1 MDDGF
6 PNKWVIMQTTTC
18 KKTETYMLAGDVG
31 GTNTRIGLFRPTAEY
46 PVLKDIQIFSS
57 EAYPDLESVVRQ
69 YLKTREVAIAGACF
83 GIAGPVKNGR
93 CRATNI
99 PWEVSE
105 NNLKNLFSW
114 PIVRLINDLEAMG
127 AAIPVLKKEEL
138 CVLQKGGEYKQ
149 GHRGVVAPG
158 TGLGMSL
165 IVKVKDD
172 YISIPSEGGH
182 TDFAPNSEQ
191 EVELWRYIRK
201 SRGHVSV
208 ERIVSGPGL
217 VDIHRWLIE
226 EKDAEIPSWLVK
238 KMNKED
244 PSRVISETALRGED
258 LGCQKAL
265 EMFVTVLGA
274 VAGNLA
280 LIGLTYGGIYLGG
293 GILPKIL
300 PFLKEE
306 NFINSFANKGRFRH
320 LLKTIPVCVILN
332 EQPALLGAAVYL
344 CNEQF

>member
-1 MDDGF
+1 MDAGF
-6 PNKWVIMQTTTC
+6 PNKWGIMQTPTY
-18 KKTETYMLAGDVG
+18 KKNETYMLAGDVG
-31 GTNTRIGLFRPTAEY
+31 GTNTRIGLFRPTSEY

-57 EAYPDLESVVRQ
+57 QAYPDLESVVRQ
-69 YLKTREVAIAGACF
+69 YLKTREVTIAGACF

-105 NNLKNLFSW
+105 SNLKNVFSW

-127 AAIPVLKKEEL
+127 AATRILKKEEL
-138 CVLQKGGEYKQ
+138 CVLQKGEKDKQ
-149 GHRGVVAPG
+149 GHRGMVAPG

-165 IVKVKDD
+165 IVKAKDD

-182 TDFAPNSEQ
+182 MDFAPNSEQ

-201 SRGHVSV
+201 SKGHVSV
-208 ERIVSGPGL
+208 ERIVSGRGL
-217 VDIHRWLIE
+217 VVIHRWLID
-226 EKDAEIPSWLVK
+226 EKGAKAPSWLIER
-238 KMNKED
+238 MKEYD
-244 PSRVISETALRGED
+244 PARLISEAALRGED
-258 LGCQKAL
+258 LGCRKAL
-265 EMFVTVLGA
+265 EMFVAVLGA

-280 LIGLTYGGIYLGG
+280 LIALTYGGIYLGG

-306 NFINSFANKGRFRH
+306 NFLNSFTNKGRFRD
-320 LLKTIPVCVILN
+320 LLKTIPVYVITN